1 MTRRTARLLPIA
13 ALALVLPLAAP
24 APLAAQENT
33 EEMLREAVDL
43 YQDLQVERALALLRQ
58 VVSPSSP
65 FEVSRPQRVQAYTYL
80 GASLA
85 ILGRRDSALVYFRAA
100 LERDPFVD
108 LDPTVFTATE
118 REAFAEARRAV
129 FAIGLRPLRAE
140 RIDPAREAFTFTV
153 VTTHAAALDV
163 STRPVDG
170 TGPIAL
176 PVPEGEGVRELRWR
190 GLRAD
195 GHLAAPGRYAL
206 VVAGT
211 SPLSGRADSVVAW
224 FDLSHDRPPLE
235 DTLPALRPDELLP
248 ERHPRAAPVRLLAR
262 GLGIAGGALLLGRVV
277 GNPTLGEGH
286 RTFAYGV
293 AGAAAI
299 AGIAA
304 SLRLQRN
311 PELPDN
317 IAENRRRTEAR
328 ARANAEIAARNAE
341 RIAATKLVIV
351 PAAGVGQ

>member
-1 MTRRTARLLPIA
+1 MIRALARRRPLA
-13 ALALVLPLAAP
+13 ALALLALLGTP
-24 APLAAQENT
+24 AGAAAQAST
-33 EEMLREAVDL
+33 AEMLDEAVGL

-118 REAFAEARRAV
+118 REAFAEARRAI
-129 FAIGLRPLRAE
+129 FAIGLRPLRPE

-153 VTTHAAALDV
+153 VTTHAAALAV
-163 STRPVDG
+163 SARPTDG
-170 TGPIAL
+170 AEPIVL
-176 PVPEGEGVRELRWR
+176 PVTEGEGVRELRWR

-195 GHLAAPGRYAL
+195 GRLAPPGRYAL
-206 VVAGT
+206 VVGGA
-211 SPLSGRADSVVAW
+211 SALSGRADSVVAY
-224 FDLSHDRPPLE
+224 FDLVHDRPALE
-235 DTLPALRPDELLP
+235 DTLPPLRADELLP
-248 ERHPRAAPVRLLAR
+248 ERHPRSASARLLGR
-262 GLGIAGGALLLGRVV
+262 GLAIAGGALLLGRVV
-277 GNPTLGEGH
+277 GNPTLGEG
-286 RTFAYGV
+286 RRGFAYGV

-304 SLRLQRN
+304 SLRLQRH
-311 PELPDN
+311 PELPAN
-317 IAENRRRTEAR
+317 IAENRRRLEAR
-328 ARANAEIAARNAE
+328 ARANAEVAARNAARVAE
-341 RIAATKLVIV
+341 TKLVVV
-351 PAAGVGQ
+351 PAAGIGR